1 MRSKLPSLNA
11 LRSFEAAARHCSFKN
26 AATEL
31 CVSHSAISHQ
41 VKLLEEHLGIE
52 LFTRKARAVE
62 LTQAGRLYYPVLRQ
76 SFDNIL
82 EATERLLAPNSPSV
96 VTIQVYSTLAIRWL
110 IPRLAEFK
118 ARHPN
123 IQVRLNTSQSDVD
136 FDHDDVDACIRI
148 GRSPAGSLHH
158 RFLFSSEIFPVASPQ
173 LLANNVTIEKPGD
186 ISQVTLLQ
194 VYPSSTDW
202 DLWLEAKGLGH
213 IDPNSGLQFDS
224 YDHALATAAQGLGVA
239 LAMQPYAAR
248 ELEAGALI
256 ELFPGERV
264 NHVEDWYF
272 VCRKGRESTEKIAAF
287 SNWLTEHIEADKN
300 LFS

>member
-1 MRSKLPSLNA
+1 MPGKLPPLNA

-26 AATEL
+26 AAIEL

-41 VKLLEEHLGIE
+41 VKLLEEHLGVE

-62 LTQAGRLYYPVLRQ
+62 LTSAGQAYYPALREA
-76 SFDNIL
+76 FDQIL
-82 EATERLLAPNSPSV
+82 EATNRILAPNSPSV
-96 VTIQVYSTLAIRWL
+96 ITVQIYSTLAIRWL

-118 ARHPN
+118 SVYPD

-148 GRSPAGSLHH
+148 GRSSSGGLHH
-158 RFLFSSEIFPVASPQ
+158 GFLFSTEIFPVASPQ
-173 LLANNVTIEKPGD
+173 LLAEQPGVTALKDLEKH
-186 ISQVTLLQ
+186 TLLQ
-194 VYPSSTDW
+194 VYPSHKDW
-202 DLWLEAKGLGH
+202 DLWLEAKELDH
-213 IDPNSGLQFDS
+213 IDPNAGLQFDS

-239 LAMQPYAAR
+239 LAMQPYVGR
-248 ELEAGALI
+248 DLTSGALI

-264 NHVEDWYF
+264 KHLDDWYF
-272 VCRKGRESTEKIAAF
+272 VCRKGRENTEKIQSF
-287 SNWLTEHIEADKN
+287 RNWLVNQIQEERE